1 MKEKSKN
8 KNQKSKLRKP
18 TILNFKFLILNS
30 RKDGFTLIEV
40 LVSLTVLIIGL
51 LGVALMQVVSISG
64 NTFSKE
70 MAVATELGQDM
81 LETLR
86 ASTYTATVEDPAL
99 AGSVSPGID
108 HPTAADVANGL
119 SPAVDTDGVPCDSTT
134 NLVDERGLWP
144 AIATTLGTTSGPLLY
159 TRTWSVTDDGL
170 GVGTNMK
177 TITVTVCWK
186 EKGTTERLVTISA
199 VKVRQ

>member
-1 MKEKSKN
+1 MKEKSKI

-30 RKDGFTLIEV
+30 RRDGFTLIEV
-40 LVSLTVLIIGL
+40 LVSLSVLIIGL

-86 ASTYTATVEDPAL
+86 ASTYTSTV
-99 AGSVSPGID
+99 
-108 HPTAADVANGL
+108 
-119 SPAVDTDGVPCDSTT
+119 VDTTLSAGDHTNAELFDASGNAQLNPIDAKGMATDSGGA
-134 NLVDERGLWP
+134 LL
-144 AIATTLGTTSGPLLY
+144 PLRLY
-159 TRTWSVTDDGL
+159 TRRWTVTDPAAGATF
-170 GVGTNMK
+170 GTGTNMK
-177 TITVTVCWK
+177 TIAVTVTWNDRT
-186 EKGTTERLVTISA
+186 GTAHSVVLEG